1 MRLKKEPHRVS
12 RGVKT
17 EIGKEDAGACTEAV
31 FLGPLT
37 SSVVVGGTWHK
48 LYLQPTASRI
58 MLWGNRRSTMLL
70 QKYRE
75 NKQALKQI
83 GREALAESRRL
94 GLTISAKDRQNEAKD
109 QAKRERK
116 DRVPATVR

>member
-1 MRLKKEPHRVS
+1 
-12 RGVKT
+12 
-17 EIGKEDAGACTEAV
+17 
-31 FLGPLT
+31 
-37 SSVVVGGTWHK
+37 
-48 LYLQPTASRI
+48 
-58 MLWGNRRSTMLL
+58 MLL

-109 QAKRERK
+109 RAKHERK
-116 DRVPATVR
+116 DRVRATAR